1 MLQQEQHIA
10 RIVTWIAALIAL
22 AIAVLLPGVVWF
34 MSESSIAQD
43 MELEAAMTAE
53 RLNSEII
60 NRNPDMWRFEE
71 HRLEELINKEH
82 RPQESQY
89 SHAKQEE
96 QRLIL
101 DHRGAVLL
109 RSGAEALPWPTL
121 SRSAP
126 LFASGNQTGSYRMQR
141 TLRPA
146 LLRTLYASLLGIGL
160 GLALFST
167 LRMLPLRALKSA
179 LSSLHDEKE
188 NLRIVVDNALD
199 AILTTDADG
208 RVESFNAAAEKM
220 FALKLGDVQGQ
231 PIALL
236 FPGMD
241 VRSMAAGE
249 SLKPEGKGAEAVA
262 RRSDGSLFPIEFS
275 CSQAMRGEVLKHILI
290 LRDIS
295 ERKEAQETLTFLAN
309 YDSLTGLPNR
319 NLFHERLAQAI
330 ARAERNEKLVAL
342 MFLDLDRFKT
352 INDTLGHAKGD
363 ELLKA
368 VSARLKG
375 VLRRDDTVSRF
386 GQDGDSEEA
395 LLSRLGGDEFTVIL
409 EGISHVNDA
418 ATAAQKI
425 IDAMSQPF
433 GLGGHLVYTSAS
445 IGITIFPFDDHDIG
459 GMIKNADRA
468 MYRSKETG
476 RNNFHFYTEDM
487 NVSTHER
494 LTMEFHLRQALA
506 LDQFQLHYQPKA
518 ELGSG
523 KVVGVEALIRWQ
535 HPELGL
541 VSPLNFIPIL
551 EETGLILDVG
561 NWVLRTACQQL
572 RAWQDAGLAPLTLAI
587 NLSAR
592 QFKQA
597 DLAEQIGSALH
608 IADLSPTLL
617 EVEITESL
625 LMEHTLGSAAI
636 LADLNRRGIG
646 IAIDDFG
653 TGYSSLAYLKHF
665 PLTTLKI
672 DRSFVQDVTTSPH
685 DAAIASA
692 VVALA
697 HGLNLTVVAEGV
709 ETEAQRQFLQNLGC
723 QQMQGYLL
731 ARPLPPAEFAAWLK
745 TCSIVKATA

>member
-1 MLQQEQHIA
+1 MLHQEQRIT

-22 AIAVLLPGVVWF
+22 AIAMLLPGMVWM
-34 MSESSIAQD
+34 MSESSQVQD
-43 MELEAAMTAE
+43 MELEANMTAE

-71 HRLEELINKEH
+71 HRLEEIINKEH

-89 SHAKQEE
+89 SHGADEE
-96 QRLIL
+96 RRRIIDDKGALIL
-101 DHRGAVLL
+101 K
-109 RSGAEALPWPTL
+109 SGAEELPWPTI

-126 LFASGNQTGSYRMQR
+126 LFSAGHLAGYYNMQR
-141 TLRPA
+141 TLRSALQRSLFAA
-146 LLRTLYASLLGIGL
+146 LLGLGIGL
-160 GLALFST
+160 AVFST
-167 LRMLPLRALKSA
+167 LRMLPLRALNTA

-188 NLRIVVDNALD
+188 NLRIVVDHALD
-199 AILTTDADG
+199 AILTANADG
-208 RVESFNAAAEKM
+208 YVESFNGAAERM
-220 FALKLGDVQGQ
+220 FALRHGEALGQS
-231 PIALL
+231 ITLL

-241 VRSMAAGE
+241 IRSMAIGKCPTE
-249 SLKPEGKGAEAVA
+249 EGRGTEAVG
-262 RRSDGSLFPIEFS
+262 RRSDGSLFPVEFS
-275 CSQAMRGEVLKHILI
+275 YSQAMRGEALKHILI

-330 ARAERNEKLVAL
+330 ARAERNQKLVAL
-342 MFLDLDRFKT
+342 MFLDLDRFKN

-375 VLRRDDTVSRF
+375 VLRRDDTISRY
-386 GQDGDSEEA
+386 GQDGDDEEA

-418 ATAAQKI
+418 AAAAQKI
-425 IDAMSQPF
+425 ISALSQPF

-445 IGITIFPFDDHDIG
+445 IGITIFPFDDHDID
-459 GMIKNADRA
+459 GMIKNADLA

-494 LTMEFHLRQALA
+494 LTMESHLRQALA
-506 LDQFQLHYQPKA
+506 LNQFLLHYQPKA

-523 KVVGVEALIRWQ
+523 KIIGVEALIRWQ

-541 VSPLNFIPIL
+541 VSPLNFISIL

-561 NWVLRTACQQL
+561 NWVLRTACLQM
-572 RAWQDAGLAPLTLAI
+572 RAWQDAGLPPLTLAV

-592 QFKQA
+592 QFRQT
-597 DLAEQIGSALH
+597 DIAEQIGSALH
-608 IADLSPTLL
+608 AADLPPTLL

-625 LMEHTLGSAAI
+625 LMEHTQASAAT
-636 LADLNRRGIG
+636 LSDLNRHGIG

-653 TGYSSLAYLKHF
+653 TGYSSLAYLKRF

-672 DRSFVQDVTTSPH
+672 DRSFVQDVATSEH

-692 VVALA
+692 ITALA
-697 HGLNLTVVAEGV
+697 HGLHLTVVAEGV
-709 ETEAQRQFLQNLGC
+709 ETEEQREFLQKLGC
-723 QQMQGYLL
+723 HQMQGYLL
-731 ARPLPPAEFAAWLK
+731 ARPLPPEEFAAWIHAR
-745 TCSIVKATA
+745 SMA